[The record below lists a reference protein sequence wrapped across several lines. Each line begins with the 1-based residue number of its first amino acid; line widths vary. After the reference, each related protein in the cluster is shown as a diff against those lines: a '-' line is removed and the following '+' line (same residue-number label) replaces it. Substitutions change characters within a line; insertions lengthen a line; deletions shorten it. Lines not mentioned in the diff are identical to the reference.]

1 MAVQCEAYRCVTQV
15 VIIGKTCRNVK
26 RDAAM
31 DYVLGYTLANDV
43 SARSKMFAVPQWGLG
58 KSADTFCPLGP
69 VIVSAHSQ
77 LLPDP
82 DNVQLKTVVNGKV
95 MQDGN
100 TRDMLFGVAETI
112 EWLSQGTTLEAGS
125 IISMG
130 TPPGEG
136 FKRKP
141 PIFFKHGDVC
151 TISGSHGLGSLV
163 NPVVEEERLVEGMRA
178 RL

>member
-1 MAVQCEAYRCVTQV
+1 M

-26 RDAAM
+26 RENAVE
-31 DYVLGYTLANDV
+31 YILGYTLSNDV
-43 SARSKMFAVPQWGLG
+43 SARTRMFAVPQWGLG
-58 KSADTFCPLGP
+58 KSFDTFLPLGP
-69 VIVSAHSQ
+69 CIVSAASQ
-77 LLPDP
+77 LLPEP
-82 DNVQLKTVVNGKV
+82 DNVQLRTVVNGQT

-136 FKRKP
+136 FKRQP
-141 PIFFKHGDVC
+141 PIFFKHGDLC
-151 TISGSHGLGSLV
+151 TVSGSHGLGSLT
-163 NPVVEEERLVEGMRA
+163 NSVVEEKALERNGGERS
-178 RL
+178 RI